1 MATHKGGY
9 LVKHL
14 RNIKGQSQADLAKQV
29 GIGQSHLSEI
39 ENGQKT
45 NPSAKVLKK
54 LADALGFT
62 MDEWFTG
69 KKV

>member
-14 RNIKGQSQADLAKQV
+14 RNKKDISQADLAKRL
-29 GIGQSHLSEI
+29 GMSQSHLSDI
-39 ENGQKT
+39 EGDNK

-62 MDEWFTG
+62 MDEFFEG